1 MGKGER
7 LKGREGRKRM
17 RGLGEKE
24 SGESKERERGW
35 GEKESGERDVGRERE
50 KVGRERW
57 GKSEER
63 ERVGRE

>member
-24 SGESKERERGW
+24 SE
-35 GEKESGERDVGRERE
+35 ERDVGRERE

>member
-1 MGKGER
+1 MRKR
-7 LKGREGRKRM
+7 VGRERC
-17 RGLGEKE
+17 
-24 SGESKERERGW
+24 
-35 GEKESGERDVGRERE
+35 GERDVGRERE

>member
-24 SGESKERERGW
+24 SGESKERER
-35 GEKESGERDVGRERE
+35 VGRE
-50 KVGRERW
+50 
-57 GKSEER
+57 
-63 ERVGRE
+63 